1 MGRYIGPV
9 CRLCRRAGVKLY
21 LKGERCYSPKCAMER
36 RPYPPGQHGQK
47 RARRPSDYA
56 VRLREKQKLRRIY
69 GISERQFRNLFE
81 EASKKKGVTGSVFLG
96 LLESRLDNV
105 VYRLGFAVSRRQ
117 ARQLVR
123 HGHITV
129 NGRRVDL
136 PSYRVRPGDEIAVA
150 EKSRNLEL
158 IRQNLEAMKG
168 RKVGPWLSLDVEGMK
183 GKFLRLPDREDL
195 ALPVN
200 EQSFSIIYFYVYFV

>member
-1 MGRYIGPV
+1 MGRYMGPV
-9 CRLCRRAGVKLY
+9 CRLCRREGVKLY

-200 EQSFSIIYFYVYFV
+200 EQLVIEFYSR

>member
-9 CRLCRRAGVKLY
+9 CRLCRREGVKLY

-136 PSYRVRPGDEIAVA
+136 PSYRGRPGDEIAVA

-200 EQSFSIIYFYVYFV
+200 EQLVIEFYSR

>member
-1 MGRYIGPV
+1 MLQPQVRHGAPP
-9 CRLCRRAGVKLY
+9 L
-21 LKGERCYSPKCAMER
+21 
-36 RPYPPGQHGQK
+36 PPGQHGQK

-150 EKSRNLEL
+150 EKSRNLGF

-200 EQSFSIIYFYVYFV
+200 EQLVIEFYSR

>member
-9 CRLCRRAGVKLY
+9 CRLCRREGVKLY

-69 GISERQFRNLFE
+69 GTSERQVRNLFE

-200 EQSFSIIYFYVYFV
+200 EQLVIEFYSR

>member
-1 MGRYIGPV
+1 MGKYRGPV
-9 CRLCRRAGVKLY
+9 CRLCRREGIKLY
-21 LKGERCYSPKCAMER
+21 LKGERCYGPKCALER

-56 VRLREKQKLRRIY
+56 VRLREKQRLRRIY
-69 GISERQFRNLFE
+69 GLNEKQFRNLFE
-81 EASKKKGVTGSVFLG
+81 EAAKKKGVTGTVFLH

-105 VYRLGFAVSRRQ
+105 VYRLGIAASRRQ

-129 NGRRVDL
+129 NGRRVDI
-136 PSYRVRPGDEIAVA
+136 PSFRVKPGDVVAVH
-150 EKSRNLEL
+150 EKSKNLGVIQANVEL
-158 IRQNLEAMKG
+158 AKG
-168 RKVGPWLSLDVEGMK
+168 RKGVPWLEFDAEKLS
-183 GKFLRLPDREDL
+183 GKFLRYPDREDL

-200 EQSFSIIYFYVYFV
+200 EQLVIEFYSR

>member
-9 CRLCRRAGVKLY
+9 CRLCRREGVKLY

-81 EASKKKGVTGSVFLG
+81 EASEKKGVTGSVFLG

-200 EQSFSIIYFYVYFV
+200 EQLVIEFYSR

>member
-9 CRLCRRAGVKLY
+9 CRLCRREGVKLY
-21 LKGERCYSPKCAMER
+21 LKGARCYSPKCAMER

-200 EQSFSIIYFYVYFV
+200 EQLVIEFYSR

>member
-9 CRLCRRAGVKLY
+9 CRLCRREGVKLY

-81 EASKKKGVTGSVFLG
+81 EASRKKGVTGSVFLG

-129 NGRRVDL
+129 NGCRVDL

-200 EQSFSIIYFYVYFV
+200 EQLVIEFYSR

>member
-1 MGRYIGPV
+1 MGRDIGPV
-9 CRLCRRAGVKLY
+9 CRLCRREGVKLY

-200 EQSFSIIYFYVYFV
+200 EQLVIEFYSR

>member
-1 MGRYIGPV
+1 M
-9 CRLCRRAGVKLY
+9 KLY

-81 EASKKKGVTGSVFLG
+81 EASRKKGVTGSVFLG

-200 EQSFSIIYFYVYFV
+200 EQLVIEFYSR

>member
-9 CRLCRRAGVKLY
+9 CRLCRREGVKLY

-150 EKSRNLEL
+150 EKSRNIEL

-200 EQSFSIIYFYVYFV
+200 EQLVIEFYSR

>member
-9 CRLCRRAGVKLY
+9 CRLCRREGVKLY

-36 RPYPPGQHGQK
+36 RPYPPGQHGQR

-69 GISERQFRNLFE
+69 GVSETQFRNLFE
-81 EASKKKGVTGSVFLG
+81 EASRKKGVTGTVFLG

-105 VYRLGFAVSRRQ
+105 VYRLGFAASRRQ
-117 ARQLVR
+117 ARQMVR
-123 HGHITV
+123 HGHILV
-129 NGRRVDL
+129 NGKRVDL
-136 PSYRVRPGDEIAVA
+136 PAYRLKPGDEVAIA
-150 EKSRNLEL
+150 EKSRNLDF

-168 RKVGPWLSLDVEGMK
+168 RRVGSWLSLDVEGMK
-183 GKFLRLPDREDL
+183 GRFLRLPDREDL

-200 EQSFSIIYFYVYFV
+200 EQLVIEFYSR

>member
-9 CRLCRRAGVKLY
+9 CRLCRREGVKLY

-129 NGRRVDL
+129 NGRQVDL

-200 EQSFSIIYFYVYFV
+200 EQLVIEFYSR

>member
-9 CRLCRRAGVKLY
+9 CRLCRREGVKLY

-36 RPYPPGQHGQK
+36 RPYPPGQHGQ
-47 RARRPSDYA
+47 RRTRRPSDYA

-69 GISERQFRNLFE
+69 GISETQFRNLFE
-81 EASKKKGVTGSVFLG
+81 EASRKKGVTGTVFLG

-105 VYRLGFAVSRRQ
+105 VYRLGFAQSRRQ
-117 ARQLVR
+117 ARQMVR
-123 HGHITV
+123 HGHILV
-129 NGRRVDL
+129 NGKRVDL
-136 PSYRVRPGDEIAVA
+136 PAYRLKPGDEVAIA
-150 EKSRNLEL
+150 ERSKNLDF

-168 RKVGPWLSLDVEGMK
+168 RKVGPWLSLDVEAMK
-183 GKFLRLPDREDL
+183 GRFLRLPDREDL

-200 EQSFSIIYFYVYFV
+200 EQLVIEFYSR

>member
-9 CRLCRRAGVKLY
+9 CRLCRREGVKLY

-81 EASKKKGVTGSVFLG
+81 EASRKKGVIGSVFLG

-200 EQSFSIIYFYVYFV
+200 EQLVIEFYSR

>member
-1 MGRYIGPV
+1 
-9 CRLCRRAGVKLY
+9 VKLY

-69 GISERQFRNLFE
+69 GISERQFCNLFE

-123 HGHITV
+123 HGHFTV

-200 EQSFSIIYFYVYFV
+200 EQLVIEFYSR

>member
-9 CRLCRRAGVKLY
+9 CRLCRREGVELY

-200 EQSFSIIYFYVYFV
+200 EQLVIEFYSR

>member
-1 MGRYIGPV
+1 MGKYRGPV
-9 CRLCRRAGVKLY
+9 CRLCRREGIKLY
-21 LKGERCYSPKCAMER
+21 LKGERCYGPKCALER

-56 VRLREKQKLRRIY
+56 VRLREKQRLRRIY
-69 GISERQFRNLFE
+69 GLNEKQFRNLFE
-81 EASKKKGVTGSVFLG
+81 EAAKKKGVTGTVFLH

-105 VYRLGFAVSRRQ
+105 VYRLGIASSRRQ

-129 NGRRVDL
+129 NGRRVDV
-136 PSYRVRPGDEIAVA
+136 PSYRVKPGDVVAVH
-150 EKSRNLEL
+150 EKSKNLGAIQANVEL
-158 IRQNLEAMKG
+158 AKG
-168 RKVGPWLSLDVEGMK
+168 RKGVPWLEFDAEKLE
-183 GKFLRLPDREDL
+183 GKFLRYPDREDL

-200 EQSFSIIYFYVYFV
+200 EQLVIEFYSR

>member
-9 CRLCRRAGVKLY
+9 CRLCRREGVKLY

-136 PSYRVRPGDEIAVA
+136 PSYRVRPGDESAEA
-150 EKSRNLEL
+150 EKSRNLKL

-200 EQSFSIIYFYVYFV
+200 EQLVIEFYSR

>member
-9 CRLCRRAGVKLY
+9 CRLCRREGVKLY

-129 NGRRVDL
+129 NRRRVDL

-200 EQSFSIIYFYVYFV
+200 EQLVIEFYSR

>member
-1 MGRYIGPV
+1 
-9 CRLCRRAGVKLY
+9 VKLY

-81 EASKKKGVTGSVFLG
+81 EASRKKGVTGSVFLG

-200 EQSFSIIYFYVYFV
+200 EQLVIEFYSR

>member
-9 CRLCRRAGVKLY
+9 CRLCRREGVKLY

-150 EKSRNLEL
+150 EKSRNLER

-200 EQSFSIIYFYVYFV
+200 EQLVIEFYSR

>member
-9 CRLCRRAGVKLY
+9 CRLCRREGVKLY

-183 GKFLRLPDREDL
+183 GQFLRLPDREDL

-200 EQSFSIIYFYVYFV
+200 EQLVIEFYSR

>member
-9 CRLCRRAGVKLY
+9 CRLCRREGVKLY

-183 GKFLRLPDREDL
+183 GKFLSLPDREDL

-200 EQSFSIIYFYVYFV
+200 EQLVIEFYSR

>member
-9 CRLCRRAGVKLY
+9 CRLCRREGVKLY

-81 EASKKKGVTGSVFLG
+81 EASRKKGVTGSVFLG

-136 PSYRVRPGDEIAVA
+136 PSYRIRPGDEIAVA

-200 EQSFSIIYFYVYFV
+200 EQLVIEFYSR

>member
-9 CRLCRRAGVKLY
+9 CRLCRREGVKLY

-123 HGHITV
+123 HGHITE

-200 EQSFSIIYFYVYFV
+200 EQLVIEFYSR

>member
-1 MGRYIGPV
+1 MGKYRGPV
-9 CRLCRRAGVKLY
+9 CRLCRREGIKLY
-21 LKGERCYSPKCAMER
+21 LKGERCYGPKCALER

-56 VRLREKQKLRRIY
+56 VRLREKQRLRRIY
-69 GISERQFRNLFE
+69 GLNERQFRNLFE
-81 EASKKKGVTGSVFLG
+81 EAAKKKGVTGTVFLH

-105 VYRLGFAVSRRQ
+105 VYRLGLASSRRQ

-129 NGRRVDL
+129 NGRRVDI
-136 PSYRVRPGDEIAVA
+136 PSYRVKPGDVVAVH
-150 EKSRNLEL
+150 EKSKNLEV
-158 IRQNLEAMKG
+158 IRANVELAKG
-168 RKVGPWLSLDVEGMK
+168 RKGVPWLEFDADKLE
-183 GKFLRLPDREDL
+183 GKFLRYPDREDI

-200 EQSFSIIYFYVYFV
+200 EQLVIEFYSR

>member
-9 CRLCRRAGVKLY
+9 CRLCRREGVKLY

-81 EASKKKGVTGSVFLG
+81 VASKNKVVTGSVFLG

-200 EQSFSIIYFYVYFV
+200 EQLVIEFYSR

>member
-9 CRLCRRAGVKLY
+9 CRLCRREGVKLY

-47 RARRPSDYA
+47 RARRTSDYA

-200 EQSFSIIYFYVYFV
+200 EQLVIEFYSR

>member
-1 MGRYIGPV
+1 
-9 CRLCRRAGVKLY
+9 
-21 LKGERCYSPKCAMER
+21 MER

-200 EQSFSIIYFYVYFV
+200 EQLVIEFYSR